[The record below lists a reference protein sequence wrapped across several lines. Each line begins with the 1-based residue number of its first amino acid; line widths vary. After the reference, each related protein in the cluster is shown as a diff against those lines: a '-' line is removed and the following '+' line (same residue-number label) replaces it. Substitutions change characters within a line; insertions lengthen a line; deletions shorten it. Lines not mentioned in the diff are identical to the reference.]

1 MVEYIWLELEP
12 EEKMNRKPK
21 IFFFQGKPPAYL
33 IPLVIFLAI
42 VVFAVLAVF
51 GLFIGIAVGIAM
63 IIFGVMRLF
72 SPGSKNKY
80 RTIDEKGRTTIVLDK
95 EDYEVIDK
103 GK

>member
-1 MVEYIWLELEP
+1 
-12 EEKMNRKPK
+12 MNQRPK
-21 IFFFQGKPPAYL
+21 IFFYQGKPPAYL
-33 IPLVIFLAI
+33 IPLAILLAI

-51 GLFIGIAVGIAM
+51 GLFLGIAVGIAF

-80 RTIDEKGRTTIVLDK
+80 RTIEEDGRTTIVLDK
-95 EDYEVIDK
+95 KDYEIIEK

>member
-1 MVEYIWLELEP
+1 
-12 EEKMNRKPK
+12 MNRRPK
-21 IFFFQGKPPAYL
+21 IFFYQGKPPAYL
-33 IPLVIFLAI
+33 IPLVILLAI

-72 SPGSKNKY
+72 SPGGKNKY
-80 RTIDEKGRTTIVLDK
+80 RTIDENGRTTIVLEK
-95 EDYEVIDK
+95 EDYEVIEK

>member
-1 MVEYIWLELEP
+1 LEAEGN
-12 EEKMNRKPK
+12 MNRRPK
-21 IFFFQGKPPAYL
+21 IFFYQGKPPAYL
-33 IPLVIFLAI
+33 IPLVILLAI

-72 SPGSKNKY
+72 SPGGKNKY
-80 RTIDEKGRTTIVLDK
+80 RTIDENGRTTIVLEK
-95 EDYEVIDK
+95 EDYEVIEK